1 MVAVHWD
8 EVVKILIDDFLEDE
22 VQVLNQIEYNKR
34 AVSQAHTMKI
44 ATQGG
49 TAHSGGDGPFMNYEK
64 IDLKDVMGI
73 FDDYL
78 AADSRVEKIFKGGM
92 I

>member
-1 MVAVHWD
+1 
-8 EVVKILIDDFLEDE
+8 
-22 VQVLNQIEYNKR
+22 
-34 AVSQAHTMKI
+34 
-44 ATQGG
+44 
-49 TAHSGGDGPFMNYEK
+49 MNYEK